1 MPASGKTA
9 GRALKRI
16 FKQDDILSKIEE
28 QPASFSLLM
37 NSTRMKIFIH
47 LCQNP
52 CDHTRSISRA
62 IETSLTTVNWHL
74 GQLLEYD
81 YLEARMLNRKKLY
94 WPTGL
99 LMIEDTEMVGCLRHD
114 IPPKILNILSK
125 NPGAR
130 QKLII
135 KKMSMKQQNI
145 DFWLKK
151 MEKCHIIQRKGKGMG
166 TTFHISEHFA
176 AKIEEYEK
184 AARQLSKKVLEL
196 LYNDG
201 LMPKNARFKGYRL
214 GVDIKLPSGKRRIH
228 LECSPLAVARQSIT
242 ARSSITTSHVARQ
255 SITASK
261 TARGLRS

>member
-1 MPASGKTA
+1 MLKGPLRTWEREWSSMPASGKTA

-16 FKQDDILSKIEE
+16 FKQDDILSRIEE

-37 NSTRMKIFIH
+37 NPTRMKIFIH

-74 GQLLEYD
+74 GQLLEYE
-81 YLEARMLNRKKLY
+81 YLEARMVNRKKLY
-94 WPTGL
+94 WPKGML
-99 LMIEDTEMVGCLRHD
+99 KPNDAEMISFLRHEV
-114 IPPKILNILSK
+114 PPKIIEIISQ

-135 KKMSMKQQNI
+135 KKMQMKQQNI

-151 MEKCHIIQRKGKGMG
+151 IEKSQIILRKGKGMG
-166 TTFHISEHFA
+166 TTFHISEHFE
-176 AKIEEYEK
+176 AKVAEYNK
-184 AARQLSKKVLEL
+184 AARQFSKGILEL

-201 LMPKNARFKGYRL
+201 LMPKNARFKGSRL
-214 GVDIKLPSGKRRIH
+214 GVDIILPSGKRRIH
-228 LECSPLAVARQSIT
+228 LECSPLANL
-242 ARSSITTSHVARQ
+242 
-255 SITASK
+255 
-261 TARGLRS
+261 RGLI

>member
-1 MPASGKTA
+1 MPESGKTV

-37 NSTRMKIFIH
+37 NPTRLKIFIH

-74 GQLLEYD
+74 GQLLEYE
-81 YLEARMLNRKKLY
+81 YLEAIMVNRKKLY
-94 WPTGL
+94 WPKDML
-99 LMIEDTEMVGCLRHD
+99 KSKDAEMISYFRHE
-114 IPPKILNILSK
+114 IPPMILEIIRK

-130 QKLII
+130 QKLIVE
-135 KKMSMKQQNI
+135 KMQMKQQNI

-151 MEKCHIIQRKGKGMG
+151 MEKCKIILRKGKGMG
-166 TTFHISEHFA
+166 TTFHVSEYFTTM
-176 AKIEEYEK
+176 IDYYDK
-184 AARQLSKKVLEL
+184 AARHYSKAILEL

-201 LMPKNARFKGYRL
+201 LMPKNTRFKGSRL
-214 GVDIKLPSGKRRIH
+214 GVDIKLPLGKPRIH
-228 LECSPLAVARQSIT
+228 LECSPLAVARQLTT
-242 ARSSITTSHVARQ
+242 ASNVARQ
-255 SITASK
+255 FITASK
-261 TARGLRS
+261 SIRGL